1 MHRYSTLT
9 RSSSQQAS
17 TADSDDE
24 DESEDATPAASSS
37 SSSSSSSDGP
47 TAAAAAKP
55 QPEKPLRVERLLANL
70 GYGKRQECALM
81 LKRRRVVYADS
92 GKPAKVGEKALAGQL
107 LLDGEPLDPAPPLAI
122 LLHKPT
128 GYVVTSPEDENV
140 TDPKIYDLLPYRFGR
155 RRPFLSAIGRLDKE
169 TSGLLMLTDDGKL
182 LHSIQS
188 PARGIWK
195 LYTATLAAPLTGK
208 EAAAAVRRF
217 GSGTMQL
224 VGDRSPLLPAG
235 LRMLDDVT
243 AEVAICEG
251 RYHQIRR
258 MFASIGREVVALHR
272 NAIGG
277 LALADCGVAEGAWAF
292 ATQQQMA
299 AVLAGPDLQEGI
311 QQQQQQQDEAQA
323 GAAAEDEASQQGAAA
338 GISSGRRRK
347 QSAAPAGAGSLQ
359 GVKQQQDDAAWFA
372 AGAEASS
379 SSEQISAD
387 QLAEESDDADEDDD
401 VELLLDEEQSVR
413 RYTSSS
419 RWQKRRAAIA
429 SSLQRRQKQPAECAG
444 GV

>member
-9 RSSSQQAS
+9 RSSQQQAS

-24 DESEDATPAASSS
+24 EESEDATPAASSS
-37 SSSSSSSDGP
+37 SDGP
-47 TAAAAAKP
+47 AAAAAAAAKP
-55 QPEKPLRVERLLANL
+55 QPEKPLRAERLLANL

-169 TSGLLMLTDDGKL
+169 TSGLLLLTDDGKL

-292 ATQQQMA
+292 ATPQQMA

-311 QQQQQQQDEAQA
+311 QQQQQQQDEAQLE
-323 GAAAEDEASQQGAAA
+323 AAAEKEASQQGAAA
-338 GISSGRRRK
+338 GISSGRRRR
-347 QSAAPAGAGSLQ
+347 QGGGMDDAGTLQ

-379 SSEQISAD
+379 SSTPISAD
-387 QLAEESDDADEDDD
+387 QLVGASDDDDED
-401 VELLLDEEQSVR
+401 VELLMDEEQSVR
-413 RYTSSS
+413 RYRSSS

-429 SSLQRRQKQPAECAG
+429 SSLQRRQKQPAE
-444 GV
+444 